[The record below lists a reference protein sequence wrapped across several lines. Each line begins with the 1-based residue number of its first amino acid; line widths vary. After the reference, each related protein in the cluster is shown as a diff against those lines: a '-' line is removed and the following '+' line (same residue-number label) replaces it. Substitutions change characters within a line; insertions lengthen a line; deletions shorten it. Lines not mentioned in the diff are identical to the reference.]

1 MTQTTPHPTDS
12 ALPAPRRSPDPA
24 TAGPAAALGDPA
36 LGDPAPAAPPA
47 TPAFNHRLIVPL
59 LLGATLNPINSSM
72 IAIALVPIGAAFGA
86 SPAST
91 AWLVSSLYLAT
102 AIGQPVIGRLVDRF
116 GARPL
121 YLTGAAL
128 VGLAGV
134 IGTAAPSLSVLI
146 VARVLLG
153 FGTSAQFPAA
163 MHTVRGEAQRTGL
176 KTPSGILTALSISA
190 QSTMVIGPTLGGA
203 LVSVGGWRFVFAIN
217 IPLALVCIALGTR
230 SLPKSKTVPNE
241 SRIDLV
247 GMALFAA
254 MLTSLLLFLMNL
266 SVDNLYLL
274 AVAAVFAAV
283 FARVELRTGEPF
295 IDLRIFGGN
304 TPLLV
309 TYLRQTLTY
318 ILTYSFI
325 YGFTQWLE
333 EGRGL
338 SASEAGLVVLPTSLT
353 AIVVAWFSGRR
364 SGIRSKLI
372 VGTASI
378 IAASGG
384 LLILNRA
391 SAIWVLLAV
400 GLLAGAT
407 QGMNGLANQNA
418 LFRQA
423 DAARMGTA
431 AGLLRTFQYL
441 GAILSSAA
449 VAIVFR
455 TGASSGGLHELAVV
469 MIGCGVLLL
478 AVVLADRSL
487 SLRTTDREPTR

>member
-1 MTQTTPHPTDS
+1 MTLTGTPPDTTS
-12 ALPAPRRSPDPA
+12 Q
-24 TAGPAAALGDPA
+24 
-36 LGDPAPAAPPA
+36 APAAS
-47 TPAFNHRLIVPL
+47 AFDRRLTVPL

-72 IAIALVPIGAAFGA
+72 IAIALVPIGVAFGA
-86 SPAST
+86 SPAAT
-91 AWLVSSLYLAT
+91 AWLVSALYLAT

-128 VGLAGV
+128 VGVAGV
-134 IGTAAPSLSVLI
+134 IGAVAPSLGVLI

-163 MHTVRGEAQRTGL
+163 MHTVRGEAQRTGM

-203 LVSVGGWRFVFAIN
+203 LIGVGGWRLVFAVN
-217 IPLALVCIALGTR
+217 IPLALVCIALGAR
-230 SLPKSKTVPNE
+230 RLPKSPPTENG
-241 SRIDLV
+241 SRIDLA
-247 GMALFAA
+247 GMGLFAA
-254 MLTSLLLFLMNL
+254 MLTSLLLFLMDL
-266 SVDNLYLL
+266 SVGKLYLL
-274 AVAAVFAAV
+274 VIAGAIAMA
-283 FARVELRTGEPF
+283 FARIELRAGEPF

-304 TPLLV
+304 TPLLI

-318 ILTYSFI
+318 ILTYCFI

-338 SASEAGLVVLPTSLT
+338 SASAAGLVVLPTSLT
-353 AIVVAWFSGRR
+353 AIVVAGFTGRR
-364 SGIRSKLI
+364 NGIRSKLFA
-372 VGTASI
+372 GTVSI
-378 IAASGG
+378 IAASFA
-384 LLILNRA
+384 LLTLNRGT
-391 SAIWVLLAV
+391 AIWVLIAV

-407 QGMNGLANQNA
+407 QGLNGLANQNA

-431 AGLLRTFQYL
+431 SGLLRTFQYL

-455 TGASSGGLHELAVV
+455 NGASSGGLHSLAVL
-469 MIGCGVLLL
+469 MIGCGLLL
-478 AVVLADRSL
+478 LVVVLVDRSQ
-487 SLRTTDREPTR
+487 SLRAAQGEQTEQGDPR

>member
-1 MTQTTPHPTDS
+1 MTVTDTPPQAST
-12 ALPAPRRSPDPA
+12 PA
-24 TAGPAAALGDPA
+24 TAP
-36 LGDPAPAAPPA
+36 
-47 TPAFNHRLIVPL
+47 TPAFNRRLTVPL

-86 SPAST
+86 SPAAT
-91 AWLVSSLYLAT
+91 VWLVSALYLAT

-121 YLTGAAL
+121 FLAGAGM
-128 VGLAGV
+128 VGVAGV
-134 IGTAAPSLSVLI
+134 IGTVTPSLGVLI

-163 MHTVRGEAQRTGL
+163 MHTVRGEAQRTGM

-203 LVSVGGWRFVFAIN
+203 LIGVGGWRLVFAVN
-217 IPLALVCIALGTR
+217 IPLALVCIALGAR
-230 SLPKSKTVPNE
+230 RLPKSAPVENG

-247 GMALFAA
+247 GMGLFAA
-254 MLTSLLLFLMNL
+254 MLTSLLLFLMDL
-266 SVDNLYLL
+266 SVGHLYLL
-274 AVAAVFAAV
+274 VIAAAIAMAFV
-283 FARVELRTGEPF
+283 RIELRVGEPF

-304 TPLLV
+304 TPLLI

-318 ILTYSFI
+318 ILTYCFI

-338 SASEAGLVVLPTSLT
+338 SASAAGLVVLPTSLT
-353 AIVVAWFSGRR
+353 AIVVAWFTGRR
-364 SGIRSKLI
+364 SGIRSKLF
-372 VGTASI
+372 VGTVSM
-378 IAASGG
+378 IAASTA
-384 LLILNRA
+384 LLALNRGT
-391 SAIWVLLAV
+391 AIWILIAV
-400 GLLAGAT
+400 GLLAGTT

-423 DAARMGTA
+423 DASRMGTA
-431 AGLLRTFQYL
+431 SGLLRTFQYL

-455 TGASSGGLHELAVV
+455 TGASSGGLHSLAVV
-469 MIGCGVLLL
+469 MIGCGLLL
-478 AVVLADRSL
+478 LIVVLVDRSQ
-487 SLRTTDREPTR
+487 SLRTAQGGQTG

>member
-1 MTQTTPHPTDS
+1 MTATETPTD
-12 ALPAPRRSPDPA
+12 AAPTAATPA
-24 TAGPAAALGDPA
+24 TAAAGPTGANAAPATAAGPASP
-36 LGDPAPAAPPA
+36 PAP
-47 TPAFNHRLIVPL
+47 PAFNHRLTIPL

-86 SPAST
+86 SPAAT
-91 AWLVSSLYLAT
+91 AWLVSALYLAT
-102 AIGQPVIGRLVDRF
+102 AIGQPVIGRLVDRL

-121 YLTGAAL
+121 YLIGAAF
-128 VGLAGV
+128 VGVAGV
-134 IGTAAPSLSVLI
+134 IGTVAPTLGVLI

-153 FGTSAQFPAA
+153 LGTSAQFPAA

-176 KTPSGILTALSISA
+176 KTPSGVLTALSISA

-203 LVSVGGWRFVFAIN
+203 LIGIGGWRLVFAIN
-217 IPLALVCIALGTR
+217 IPLALACIALGAR
-230 SLPKSKTVPNE
+230 SLPKVKTAQRE
-241 SRIDLV
+241 SRIDFV
-247 GMALFAA
+247 GMGLFAA
-254 MLTSLLLFLMNL
+254 MLTSLLLFLMDV
-266 SVDNLYLL
+266 SVRTLYLMAI
-274 AVAAVFAAV
+274 AVAMGVA
-283 FARVELRTGEPF
+283 FARIELRRGEPF
-295 IDLRIFGGN
+295 IDLRVFGGN
-304 TPLLV
+304 TPLLI

-338 SASEAGLVVLPTSLT
+338 SASEAGLVVLPTSAT
-353 AIVVAWFSGRR
+353 AIIVAWFTGRR
-364 SGIRSKLI
+364 GWIRGNLI
-372 VGTASI
+372 AGTVSI
-378 IAASGG
+378 IAASAA
-384 LLILNRA
+384 LLALGHGT
-391 SAIWVLLAV
+391 AIWALIGV
-400 GLLAGAT
+400 GLLAGTT

-431 AGLLRTFQYL
+431 SGLLRTFQYL

-455 TGASSGGLHELAVV
+455 TGASSGGLHKLAVL

-478 AVVLADRSL
+478 AVVVADRSL
-487 SLRTTDREPTR
+487 SRPRAQTR

>member
-1 MTQTTPHPTDS
+1 MTATTEASAPTS
-12 ALPAPRRSPDPA
+12 
-24 TAGPAAALGDPA
+24 TA
-36 LGDPAPAAPPA
+36 
-47 TPAFNHRLIVPL
+47 PAFNRRLIVPL

-86 SPAST
+86 SPAAT
-91 AWLVSSLYLAT
+91 AWLVSALYLAT

-121 YLTGAAL
+121 FLTGATL
-128 VGLAGV
+128 VGVAGV
-134 IGTAAPSLSVLI
+134 IGTVAPTLGVLI

-163 MHTVRGEAQRTGL
+163 MHTVRGEAQRTGM

-203 LVSVGGWRFVFAIN
+203 LIGVGGWRLVFAVN
-217 IPLALVCIALGTR
+217 IPLALVCIGLGLR
-230 SLPKSKTVPNE
+230 RLPKDAPIESA
-241 SRIDLV
+241 SRIDLM
-247 GMALFAA
+247 GMGLFAA
-254 MLTSLLLFLMNL
+254 VLTSLLLFLMDLN
-266 SVDNLYLL
+266 VGHMYLL
-274 AVAAVFAAV
+274 AIAAAVAALFV
-283 FARVELRTGEPF
+283 RKELRVGEPF
-295 IDLRIFGGN
+295 IDLRVFGGN
-304 TPLLV
+304 TPLLI

-318 ILTYSFI
+318 VLTYCFI

-338 SASEAGLVVLPTSLT
+338 SASAAGLVVLPTSLT
-353 AIVVAWFSGRR
+353 AIVVAWFTGRR
-364 SGIRSKLI
+364 NGIRSKL
-372 VGTASI
+372 VLGTMSM
-378 IAASGG
+378 IAASAS
-384 LLILNRA
+384 LLALNA
-391 SAIWVLLAV
+391 ESAIWALIAV

-431 AGLLRTFQYL
+431 SGLLRTFQYL

-449 VAIVFR
+449 VAIVFHH
-455 TGASSGGLHELAVV
+455 GASSGGLHDLAVL
-469 MIGCGVLLL
+469 MIGCGTLLL

-487 SLRTTDREPTR
+487 SR

>member
-1 MTQTTPHPTDS
+1 MTATIEPVQGTATP
-12 ALPAPRRSPDPA
+12 
-24 TAGPAAALGDPA
+24 
-36 LGDPAPAAPPA
+36 
-47 TPAFNHRLIVPL
+47 TPAFNRRLTVPL

-86 SPAST
+86 SPATT
-91 AWLVSSLYLAT
+91 AWLVSALYLAT

-128 VGLAGV
+128 VGVAGV
-134 IGTAAPSLSVLI
+134 IGAAAPSFGALI

-203 LVSVGGWRFVFAIN
+203 LIGVGGWRLVFAVN
-217 IPLALVCIALGTR
+217 IPLALVCIALGSR
-230 SLPKSKTVPNE
+230 RIPKSAPAQSE

-247 GMALFAA
+247 GMGLFAA
-254 MLTSLLLFLMNL
+254 MLTSLLLFLMDL
-266 SVDNLYLL
+266 SVGHLYLL
-274 AVAAVFAAV
+274 AIAVVVAVVFV
-283 FARVELRTGEPF
+283 RIELRAGEPF
-295 IDLRIFGGN
+295 IDMRIFGGN

-318 ILTYSFI
+318 ILTYCFI

-338 SASEAGLVVLPTSLT
+338 SASTAGLVVLPTSLT
-353 AIVVAWFSGRR
+353 AIVVAWFTGRR
-364 SGIRSKLI
+364 NGIRSKLF
-372 VGTASI
+372 VGTMSI
-378 IAASGG
+378 IAASAA
-384 LLILNRA
+384 LLALNRGT
-391 SAIWVLLAV
+391 AIWVLLGV
-400 GLLAGAT
+400 GLLAGTT
-407 QGMNGLANQNA
+407 QGLNGLANQNA

-431 AGLLRTFQYL
+431 SGLLRTFQYL

-449 VAIVFR
+449 VAIVFH
-455 TGASSGGLHELAVV
+455 TGASSGGLHDLAVV

-478 AVVLADRSL
+478 VVILADRSL
-487 SLRTTDREPTR
+487 ALRTVNSEQTR

>member
-1 MTQTTPHPTDS
+1 MTAITEAS
-12 ALPAPRRSPDPA
+12 APAP
-24 TAGPAAALGDPA
+24 TA
-36 LGDPAPAAPPA
+36 
-47 TPAFNHRLIVPL
+47 PAFNRRLTIPL

-86 SPAST
+86 SPAAT
-91 AWLVSSLYLAT
+91 AWLVSALYLAT

-121 YLTGAAL
+121 FLTGATL
-128 VGLAGV
+128 VGAAGV
-134 IGTAAPSLSVLI
+134 IGAAAPTLGVLI

-176 KTPSGILTALSISA
+176 KTPSGILTALSIAA

-203 LVSVGGWRFVFAIN
+203 LIGVGGWRLVFAVN
-217 IPLALVCIALGTR
+217 IPLALVCIWLGLR
-230 SLPKSKTVPNE
+230 RLPKDAPIQIQTT
-241 SRIDLV
+241 SRIDLA
-247 GMALFAA
+247 GMGLFAA
-254 MLTSLLLFLMNL
+254 MLTSLLLFLMDL
-266 SVDNLYLL
+266 SFSHLYLL
-274 AVAAVFAAV
+274 AIAAAVALMFV
-283 FARVELRTGEPF
+283 RKELHVGEPF
-295 IDLRIFGGN
+295 IDLRVFGGN
-304 TPLLV
+304 TPLLI

-318 ILTYSFI
+318 VLTYCFI

-338 SASEAGLVVLPTSLT
+338 SASAAGLVVLPTSLT
-353 AIVVAWFSGRR
+353 AIIVAWFTGRR
-364 SGIRSKLI
+364 NGIRGKLLA
-372 VGTASI
+372 GTTSM
-378 IAASGG
+378 IAASAG
-384 LLILNRA
+384 LLVLNSG
-391 SAIWVLLAV
+391 SAIWTLITV

-431 AGLLRTFQYL
+431 SGLLRTFQYL

-449 VAIVFR
+449 VAIVFHH
-455 TGASSGGLHELAVV
+455 GASSSGLHDLAVV
-469 MIGCGVLLL
+469 MIGCGALLL

-487 SLRTTDREPTR
+487 SR

>member
-1 MTQTTPHPTDS
+1 MTATVETVQNSAPT
-12 ALPAPRRSPDPA
+12 
-24 TAGPAAALGDPA
+24 
-36 LGDPAPAAPPA
+36 
-47 TPAFNHRLIVPL
+47 TPAFNRRLTVPL

-91 AWLVSSLYLAT
+91 AWLVSALYLAT
-102 AIGQPVIGRLVDRF
+102 AIGQPVLGRLVDRF

-121 YLTGAAL
+121 FLTGAAM
-128 VGLAGV
+128 VGVAGV
-134 IGTAAPSLSVLI
+134 IGTAAPSLGVLI

-203 LVSVGGWRFVFAIN
+203 LIGVGGWRLVFAVN
-217 IPLALVCIALGTR
+217 IPLALVCIALGAR
-230 SLPKSKTVPNE
+230 RLPKSAPIQSE
-241 SRIDLV
+241 SRIDLM
-247 GMALFAA
+247 GMGLFAA
-254 MLTSLLLFLMNL
+254 MLTSLLLFLMDL
-266 SVDNLYLL
+266 TVGHLYLL
-274 AVAAVFAAV
+274 ALAAALATAFV
-283 FARVELRTGEPF
+283 RIELRAGEPF
-295 IDLRIFGGN
+295 IDMRIFGGN

-325 YGFTQWLE
+325 YGFAQWLE

-338 SASEAGLVVLPTSLT
+338 SATVAGLVVLPTSLT
-353 AIVVAWFSGRR
+353 AIVVAWFTGRR
-364 SGIRSKLI
+364 KGIRNKLV
-372 VGTASI
+372 VGTVSI
-378 IAASGG
+378 IAASSA
-384 LLILNRA
+384 LLALNSGTA
-391 SAIWVLLAV
+391 LWVLIGV
-400 GLLAGAT
+400 GLLAGTT
-407 QGMNGLANQNA
+407 QGMNSLANQNA

-431 AGLLRTFQYL
+431 SGLLRTFQYL

-455 TGASSGGLHELAVV
+455 NGASSGGLHDLAVV

-478 AVVLADRSL
+478 GVVLADRSL
-487 SLRTTDREPTR
+487 SPRSATNEQTR

>member
-1 MTQTTPHPTDS
+1 MT
-12 ALPAPRRSPDPA
+12 A
-24 TAGPAAALGDPA
+24 TAAAAPGTT
-36 LGDPAPAAPPA
+36 APTP
-47 TPAFNHRLIVPL
+47 TPAFNRRLTVPL

-86 SPAST
+86 SPAAT
-91 AWLVSSLYLAT
+91 AWLVSALYLAT

-128 VGLAGV
+128 VGVAGV
-134 IGTAAPSLSVLI
+134 IGTAAPTLGVLI

-163 MHTVRGEAQRTGL
+163 MHTVRGETQRTGL

-203 LVSVGGWRFVFAIN
+203 LVGVGGWRFVFAIN
-217 IPLALVCIALGTR
+217 IPLALVCIGLGAR
-230 SLPKSKTVPNE
+230 RLPKNNAPQPE
-241 SRIDLV
+241 SRIDFV
-247 GMALFAA
+247 GMGLFAA
-254 MLTSLLLFLMNL
+254 MLTSLLLFLMEM
-266 SVDNLYLL
+266 SVRNLYLL
-274 AVAAVFAAV
+274 AIAAALAVA
-283 FARVELRTGEPF
+283 FARIELRTGEPF

-309 TYLRQTLTY
+309 TYLRQMLTY
-318 ILTYSFI
+318 ILTYCFI

-338 SASEAGLVVLPTSLT
+338 SASEAGLVVLPTSAT
-353 AIVVAWFSGRR
+353 AIVVAWFTGRR
-364 SGIRSKLI
+364 NGIRSKLI
-372 VGTASI
+372 VGTASM
-378 IAASGG
+378 IAASAG
-384 LLILNRA
+384 LLALNRGT
-391 SAIWVLLAV
+391 AIWVLIAV
-400 GLLAGAT
+400 GLLAGTT

-431 AGLLRTFQYL
+431 SGLLRTFQYL
-441 GAILSSAA
+441 GAMLSSAA

-455 TGASSGGLHELAVV
+455 SGASSGGLHDLAVV
-469 MIGCGVLLL
+469 MIGCGALLL
-478 AVVLADRSL
+478 AVILADRSL
-487 SLRTTDREPTR
+487 SLRTANR

>member
-1 MTQTTPHPTDS
+1 MT
-12 ALPAPRRSPDPA
+12 A
-24 TAGPAAALGDPA
+24 TAAPAQDTAA
-36 LGDPAPAAPPA
+36 PAPA
-47 TPAFNHRLIVPL
+47 FNRRLTVPL
-59 LLGATLNPINSSM
+59 LFGATLNPINSSM
-72 IAIALVPIGAAFGA
+72 IAIALVPIGTAFGA
-86 SPAST
+86 SPAAT
-91 AWLVSSLYLAT
+91 AWLVSALYLAT

-121 YLTGAAL
+121 YLTGAGL
-128 VGLAGV
+128 VGVAGV
-134 IGTAAPSLSVLI
+134 IGAVAPTLGVLI

-163 MHTVRGEAQRTGL
+163 MHTVRGEAQRTGM

-203 LVSVGGWRFVFAIN
+203 LIGVGGWRLVFAVN
-217 IPLALVCIALGTR
+217 IPLALLCIALGAR
-230 SLPKSKTVPNE
+230 RLPKSVPIENG

-247 GMALFAA
+247 GMGLFAA
-254 MLTSLLLFLMNL
+254 MLTSLLLFLMDL
-266 SVDNLYLL
+266 SVGHLYLL
-274 AVAAVFAAV
+274 AIAAAVAV
-283 FARVELRTGEPF
+283 LFVRKEFRAEEPF

-304 TPLLV
+304 TPLLI

-318 ILTYSFI
+318 ILTYCFI

-338 SASEAGLVVLPTSLT
+338 SASTAGLVVLPTSLT
-353 AIVVAWFSGRR
+353 AIVVAWFTGRR
-364 SGIRSKLI
+364 NGIRSKLV
-372 VGTASI
+372 VGTASM
-378 IAASGG
+378 IAASAS
-384 LLILNRA
+384 LLALNRG
-391 SAIWVLLAV
+391 SAIWALIAV

-431 AGLLRTFQYL
+431 SGLLRTFQYL

-455 TGASSGGLHELAVV
+455 SGASSSGLHDLAVV
-469 MIGCGVLLL
+469 MIGCGALLL
-478 AVVLADRSL
+478 TVILADRSL
-487 SLRTTDREPTR
+487 SLRASSFEQTR

>member
-1 MTQTTPHPTDS
+1 MTAAVETVQDTPPS
-12 ALPAPRRSPDPA
+12 
-24 TAGPAAALGDPA
+24 
-36 LGDPAPAAPPA
+36 
-47 TPAFNHRLIVPL
+47 TPAFDRRLTVPL
-59 LLGATLNPINSSM
+59 LFGAMLNPINSSM

-91 AWLVSSLYLAT
+91 AWLVSALYLAT

-121 YLTGAAL
+121 YLTGAAM
-128 VGLAGV
+128 VGVAGV
-134 IGTAAPSLSVLI
+134 IGTAAPSLGVLI

-163 MHTVRGEAQRTGL
+163 MHTVRSEAQRTGL
-176 KTPSGILTALSISA
+176 TTPSGILTALSISA

-203 LVSVGGWRFVFAIN
+203 LIGVGGWRLVFAVN
-217 IPLALVCIALGTR
+217 IPLALVCIALGSR
-230 SLPKSKTVPNE
+230 RLPKSAPTQTETQKLCE

-247 GMALFAA
+247 GMGLFAA
-254 MLTSLLLFLMNL
+254 LLTSLLLFLMDL
-266 SVDNLYLL
+266 SVGHLYLL
-274 AVAAVFAAV
+274 AIAAVLAAVFV
-283 FARVELRTGEPF
+283 RVELRMGEPF
-295 IDLRIFGGN
+295 IDMRVFGGN

-318 ILTYSFI
+318 ILTYCFI

-338 SASEAGLVVLPTSLT
+338 SATAAGLVVLPTSLT
-353 AIVVAWFSGRR
+353 AIVVAWFTGRR
-364 SGIRSKLI
+364 SGIRSKLC
-372 VGTASI
+372 VGTVSI
-378 IAASGG
+378 IAASAA
-384 LLILNRA
+384 LLALNRGT
-391 SAIWVLLAV
+391 AIWVLIGV

-431 AGLLRTFQYL
+431 SGLLRTFQYL

-455 TGASSGGLHELAVV
+455 TGASSRGLHDLAVI

-478 AVVLADRSL
+478 AVVLADRSP
-487 SLRTTDREPTR
+487 SLRTATNEQTR

>member
-1 MTQTTPHPTDS
+1 MTTH
-12 ALPAPRRSPDPA
+12 PAPVRGTTHPPVKVMKRS
-24 TAGPAAALGDPA
+24 TAKGRPAARI
-36 LGDPAPAAPPA
+36 PPA
-47 TPAFNHRLIVPL
+47 RSSDTPAFDRRLTVPL

-86 SPAST
+86 SPAAT
-91 AWLVSSLYLAT
+91 AWLVSALYLAT

-121 YLTGAAL
+121 YLIGAAL
-128 VGLAGV
+128 VGVAGV
-134 IGTAAPSLSVLI
+134 IGTAAPSLGVLI
-146 VARVLLG
+146 AARVLLG

-176 KTPSGILTALSISA
+176 KTPSGILTALSIAA

-203 LVSVGGWRFVFAIN
+203 LIGVGGWRLVFAVN
-217 IPLALVCIALGTR
+217 IPLALVCIALGSR
-230 SLPKSKTVPNE
+230 RLPKGAPIQTQ

-247 GMALFAA
+247 GMGLFAA
-254 MLTSLLLFLMNL
+254 MLTSLLLLLMSP
-266 SVDNLYLL
+266 SVGHLYLL
-274 AVAAVFAAV
+274 AIAAAVAMAFI
-283 FARVELRTGEPF
+283 RIELRAGEPF
-295 IDLRIFGGN
+295 IDLRVFGGN
-304 TPLLV
+304 APLLT

-318 ILTYSFI
+318 VLTYSFI

-338 SASEAGLVVLPTSLT
+338 SASTAGLVVLPTSLT
-353 AIVVAWFSGRR
+353 AIVVAWFTGRR
-364 SGIRSKLI
+364 NGIRSKLF
-372 VGTASI
+372 VGTMSTV
-378 IAASGG
+378 AASAA
-384 LLILNRA
+384 LLALNRGT
-391 SAIWVLLAV
+391 AIWVLIGV
-400 GLLAGAT
+400 GLLAGTT

-431 AGLLRTFQYL
+431 SGLLRTFQYL

-455 TGASSGGLHELAVV
+455 AGASSHGLHDLAVV
-469 MIGCGVLLL
+469 MIGCGMLLL

-487 SLRTTDREPTR
+487 SLRTPDNAQNH

>member
-1 MTQTTPHPTDS
+1 MT
-12 ALPAPRRSPDPA
+12 A
-24 TAGPAAALGDPA
+24 TAATTQERTATAAS
-36 LGDPAPAAPPA
+36 
-47 TPAFNHRLIVPL
+47 TAFDRRLTVPL

-86 SPAST
+86 SPAAT
-91 AWLVSSLYLAT
+91 AWLVSALYLAT

-121 YLTGAAL
+121 YLAGAAM
-128 VGLAGV
+128 VGAAGV
-134 IGTAAPSLSVLI
+134 IGVAAPSLGVLI

-163 MHTVRGEAQRTGL
+163 MHTVRSEAQRTGL

-203 LVSVGGWRFVFAIN
+203 LIGVGGWRLVFAVN
-217 IPLALVCIALGTR
+217 IPLALICIALGSR
-230 SLPKSKTVPNE
+230 RLPKSVPTQSE

-247 GMALFAA
+247 GMGLFAA
-254 MLTSLLLFLMNL
+254 MLTSLLLFLMDL
-266 SVDNLYLL
+266 SIGHLYLL
-274 AVAAVFAAV
+274 AIAAAVAAVFV
-283 FARVELRTGEPF
+283 RKELRAREPF
-295 IDLRIFGGN
+295 IDMRIFGGN

-318 ILTYSFI
+318 ILTYCFI

-338 SASEAGLVVLPTSLT
+338 SATTAGLVVLPTSLT
-353 AIVVAWFSGRR
+353 AIVVAWFTGRR
-364 SGIRSKLI
+364 TGIRSKLLF
-372 VGTASI
+372 GTMSI
-378 IAASGG
+378 IAASAA
-384 LLILNRA
+384 LLALNRGT
-391 SAIWVLLAV
+391 AIWVLVGV

-431 AGLLRTFQYL
+431 SGLLRTFQYL

-455 TGASSGGLHELAVV
+455 SGASSGGLHALAAV

-478 AVVLADRSL
+478 AVILADRSQ
-487 SLRTTDREPTR
+487 SLRKGTNQKTR